1 MNGQRV
7 GLVAAVLASVC
18 GLAAGQTAPL
28 NFDRTPLAID
38 SGDLEAPAS
47 GSLDDLRAA
56 AADAT
61 GAIDDALRPRGGA
74 VRNLW
79 WAVE

>member
-47 GSLDDLRAA
+47 GAGVVYSE
-56 AADAT
+56 
-61 GAIDDALRPRGGA
+61 
-74 VRNLW
+74 
-79 WAVE
+79 AVEAAGSPLARRPHSWRRAPSA